1 MVYLG
6 CYSSRPSLD
15 MIKTITQ
22 ILAVF
27 IATAI
32 AVAAAYFLYKLA
44 LELWCII
51 YGLIN

>member
-6 CYSSRPSLD
+6 CYTSRPSLD
-15 MIKTITQ
+15 MIKPITQ

-27 IATAI
+27 IATAV
-32 AVAAAYFLYKLA
+32 AVAATYFLYKLA

-51 YGLIN
+51 YGLIY

>member
-1 MVYLG
+1 MVHLG
-6 CYSSRPSLD
+6 CYSPRPSLD

-22 ILAVF
+22 NALAVL
-27 IATAI
+27 I

-51 YGLIN
+51 YGLI